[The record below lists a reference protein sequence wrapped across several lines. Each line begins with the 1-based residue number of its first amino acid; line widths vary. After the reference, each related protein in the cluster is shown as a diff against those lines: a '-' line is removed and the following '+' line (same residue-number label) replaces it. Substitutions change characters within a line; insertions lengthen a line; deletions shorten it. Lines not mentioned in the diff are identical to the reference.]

1 MYVSQLSFST
11 LSTRQGIALKQR
23 VRRSRALVLAP
34 NLLDSTDLF
43 LTHGRHHGQEDV
55 LSFIISTL
63 DLQMS
68 SKVSKRF
75 GTEAKEAIGLFG

>member
-1 MYVSQLSFST
+1 MHLNLSFST
-11 LSTRQGIALKQR
+11 LSTRQQVLPTNS
-23 VRRSRALVLAP
+23 RSQAAALVLAP
-34 NLLDSTDLF
+34 NLFDSTDLF

-75 GTEAKEAIGLFG
+75 GTEVIEAIGLCG

>member
-11 LSTRQGIALKQR
+11 LSTRQQVLPSNSGCEEA
-23 VRRSRALVLAP
+23 ALVLAP

-75 GTEAKEAIGLFG
+75 GTEAVEAIGLCG

>member
-63 DLQMS
+63 DLQTS

-75 GTEAKEAIGLFG
+75 GTEAVEAIGLCG